1 MCEKQTF
8 WYIFPTKQHTT
19 CSRMTYCQKML
30 RFEVPFLFIKQA
42 MYNLLSNANLTPKRG
57 YLVISQKEMST
68 FFLLPLLIVFPLPLF
83 SFFHIPI
90 SLLRPSSLTL
100 FLPFFYVLLPL
111 PIFELQ
117 VLHISRVYNQHFVIR
132 HVNKRIQNFYLD
144 IQLKH
149 KRTFPNCF
157 FLSLP
162 FPHFFHLSLV
172 FLFPSFLSLR
182 R

>member
-1 MCEKQTF
+1 M
-8 WYIFPTKQHTT
+8 
-19 CSRMTYCQKML
+19 
-30 RFEVPFLFIKQA
+30 
-42 MYNLLSNANLTPKRG
+42 
-57 YLVISQKEMST
+57 ISQKEMST

-117 VLHISRVYNQHFVIR
+117 VLHISTVYNQHFVIR
-132 HVNKRIQNFYLD
+132 HVNKSVQNFYLD

-157 FLSLP
+157 FLGLP
-162 FPHFFHLSLV
+162 FSAFLPSFSGIPPSVFSLSPPLASPLSRRPPPAPPAAV
-172 FLFPSFLSLR
+172 FLPAPAVSVTCGCC
-182 R
+182 